1 MPVRMAAPTP
11 MFCGWRMTVAP
22 AASASL
28 PVASVEPSS
37 TTRISP
43 TASGPKRLTKRPIFP
58 SSLKA
63 GGTQSVLPNDE
74 TVGSVLRI
82 GLIGVGYWGPNY
94 ARVIAETP
102 DAELLWACD
111 RIEGNLKIV
120 QAHGLQLTTDP
131 AEVLGDDRV
140 DAVVVATPT
149 RTHVELT
156 TAALAAGK
164 HVLCEKPLATSV
176 ASCEQLAERAAAAG
190 RVLMVG
196 HTFLFNPAFKK
207 MRELVAGGEAGETL
221 YCHTT
226 RTGLGPVRQ
235 DVNALWDL
243 APHDVSMLLALTQR
257 QVESVTATGAAYLR
271 SDTEDVV
278 FANLQMAG
286 GTIAGVHV
294 SWLDPYKVRNVTVI
308 GTRNMLVFNDI
319 YTDEKLRVF
328 DKGASY
334 DAPSEQARGAEYG
347 EYRAVL
353 RDGDI
358 VIPKVEARE
367 PLKEQVAHFVEC
379 CATGATPISDV
390 QPSRT
395 VVAVLEAASRSLAD
409 GGAPVAVPD

>member
-28 PVASVEPSS
+28 AVASAEPSS
-37 TTRISP
+37 TTTISP
-43 TASGPKRLTKRPIFP
+43 TASGPKRLSKRPIFP

-63 GGTQSVLPNDE
+63 GSTQSVLSNDE

-102 DAELLWACD
+102 DAELVWACD
-111 RIEGNLKIV
+111 RVEENLKIV
-120 QAHGLQLTTDP
+120 HAHGRQLTTDP
-131 AEVLGDDRV
+131 AEVLGADSV

-149 RTHVELT
+149 RTHAELT
-156 TAALAAGK
+156 SAALEAGK

-176 ASCEQLAERAAAAG
+176 ADCEQLAERAQAAD

-196 HTFLFNPAFKK
+196 HTFLFNPAFRKL
-207 MRELVAGGEAGETL
+207 RELVVAGEAGDTL

-243 APHDVSMLLALTQR
+243 APHDVSMLLAVTER
-257 QVESVTATGAAYLR
+257 PVESVTATGAAYLHP
-271 SDTEDVV
+271 DTEDVV
-278 FANLQMAG
+278 FANLRMAG
-286 GTIAGVHV
+286 GAIAGVHV
-294 SWLDPYKVRNVTVI
+294 SWLDPYKVRNLTVI
-308 GTRNMLVFNDI
+308 GTRKMLVFNDI

-334 DAPSEQARGAEYG
+334 DAPSERARGAEYG

-358 VIPKVEARE
+358 VIPKVAPRE

-379 CATGATPISDV
+379 CRTRATPLADV
-390 QPSRT
+390 RHAES
-395 VVAVLEAASRSLAD
+395 VVAVLE
-409 GGAPVAVPD
+409 